1 MRPSDHPTTTT
12 NSTGHPAPSPTAR
25 PGTENSTSTTV
36 VLVDPTAPDGE
47 TSLAELTRDDRY
59 VLVVT
64 LLTGRAS
71 FALRE
76 FAQHEACSITEAGWT
91 YLDQVAERIALPNR
105 TVGTI
110 AATGPDTARELAA
123 IVVEHDADRVVFP
136 SSIARY
142 DRSAPRRL
150 AQAVPVEIV
159 APALTA
165 RITVAG

>member
-1 MRPSDHPTTTT
+1 MRPSDHPTT
-12 NSTGHPAPSPTAR
+12 PP
-25 PGTENSTSTTV
+25 TSTTV
-36 VLVDPTAPDGE
+36 VLVDPTSSDGE
-47 TSLAELTRDDRY
+47 SSLDELRDDDTY

-71 FALRE
+71 NALRD
-76 FAQHEACSITEAGWT
+76 FAHHTGTSVTEAGWT
-91 YLDQVAERIALPNR
+91 YLDQVADRVARPDR

-110 AATGPDTARELAA
+110 AATGPDTALELAA
-123 IVVEHDADRVVFP
+123 IVTEHAADRVVFP
-136 SSIARY
+136 ASIART
-142 DRSAPRRL
+142 DRRAARRL

>member
-1 MRPSDHPTTTT
+1 MRPSDHPFHIDPA
-12 NSTGHPAPSPTAR
+12 GDHPAADPATRRA
-25 PGTENSTSTTV
+25 STTI

-47 TSLAELTRDDRY
+47 TSLDELHGDDRY
-59 VLVVT
+59 VLIVT

-76 FAQHEACSITEAGWT
+76 YAHHEGCSITEAGWI
-91 YLDQVAERIALPNR
+91 YLDQVAERVARPSR

-110 AATGPDTARELAA
+110 AATGPDTAQELASIA
-123 IVVEHDADRVVFP
+123 VEHDVDRVVFP

-142 DRSAPRRL
+142 DRTAPRRL

-159 APALTA
+159 APSLTA

>member
-1 MRPSDHPTTTT
+1 MRPSDHPTDHPTTT
-12 NSTGHPAPSPTAR
+12 PETVPDLGP
-25 PGTENSTSTTV
+25 STTPSTTTI

-47 TSLAELTRDDRY
+47 SSLDELRGDDRY

-76 FAQHEACSITEAGWT
+76 YAHHEGCSITEAGWI
-91 YLDQVAERIALPNR
+91 YLDQVAERVALPNR

-110 AATGPDTARELAA
+110 VATGPDTAHELAS
-123 IVVEHDADRVVFP
+123 IVVEHAADRVVFP